1 MIKIKIVN
9 LIGLSG
15 SGKTFFISK
24 AIKLLKLYLNYDVA
38 VIKNVH
44 DHQIDEEGKDSF
56 IYSKAGAV
64 YSVTKNIYNETVIFN
79 KKELAIETI
88 IEWLIKGPYKFDL
101 VFTEGFRSLEAPT
114 IICLKELKELKPQ
127 YNENIKM
134 ISGLICVKN
143 RDESNEFNV
152 PVIDIQTDFDKFVKI
167 FEIK

>member
-143 RDESNEFNV
+143 RDESNEFN
-152 PVIDIQTDFDKFVKI
+152 
-167 FEIK
+167 